1 MSIVEAF
8 AGKRASGKRDPDM
21 PPMPRVV
28 ETRPANSDLA
38 ETIERVNNMVG
49 TIDFLREENRQLR
62 QDGALALMRVKDLER
77 EAGARGLE
85 MEAYR
90 RYAVRIQ
97 THLEHITDACSRANE
112 DAIEAGANP
121 QPMPDE
127 ALKAVVDAVG
137 KELNGVE
144 ALVEEKPKEPAAT

>member
-8 AGKRASGKRDPDM
+8 APKRKRDPEV

-28 ETRPANSDLA
+28 ETKPPNANYA
-38 ETIERVNNMVG
+38 EALDHVNNMVG

-62 QDGALALMRVKDLER
+62 QDGALALMRIKDLER
-77 EAGARGLE
+77 EAAARGLE

-90 RYAVRIQ
+90 RYSCRVQ
-97 THLEHITDACSRANE
+97 THLEHITDACTRANQ
-112 DAIEAGANP
+112 DAIEAGDTP

-127 ALKAVVDAVG
+127 ALKAVADAVD

-144 ALVEEKPKEPAAT
+144 AALVEEKPKEA